1 MNKKELTIYFG
12 FSAIAAIVSFFYI
25 FKTYFLPVNTS
36 TTQIDLT
43 IRMLALLSI
52 MVAYM
57 LFGYVVGI
65 EKGIKQ
71 MELEQ
76 VKNG

>member
-12 FSAIAAIVSFFYI
+12 FSAVTAMISFFYI
-25 FKTYFLPVNTS
+25 FKTYLFPVNIP

-71 MELEQ
+71 TELEQ